1 MQLGP
6 SVHLAH
12 VAAQCSAEQNRT
24 VLLTMQ
30 LGTGVHLA
38 YVAAQQ
44 NMKSAIVGNR
54 WNALKLI
61 ARAERYATNIQISI
75 CVDSALKLNIFVDI
89 HGLSKKDVRRTLNYN
104 DGSFF
109 LDQCILVIYQC

>member
-6 SVHLAH
+6 
-12 VAAQCSAEQNRT
+12 
-24 VLLTMQ
+24 
-30 LGTGVHLA
+30 GVHLA

-44 NMKSAIVGNR
+44 NMKSATVGNR

-75 CVDSALKLNIFVDI
+75 CVDSALRLEYFRGYMDCPK
-89 HGLSKKDVRRTLNYN
+89 RT
-104 DGSFF
+104 
-109 LDQCILVIYQC
+109 

>member
-6 SVHLAH
+6 
-12 VAAQCSAEQNRT
+12 
-24 VLLTMQ
+24 
-30 LGTGVHLA
+30 GVHLA

-44 NMKSAIVGNR
+44 NMESATVVKNR

-75 CVDSALKLNIFVDI
+75 CVDSALRLNIFVDI
-89 HGLSKKDVRRTLNYN
+89 HGLSKKDVRRTLNLIAMMDLFSLINVY
-104 DGSFF
+104 
-109 LDQCILVIYQC
+109 L

>member
-6 SVHLAH
+6 
-12 VAAQCSAEQNRT
+12 
-24 VLLTMQ
+24 
-30 LGTGVHLA
+30 GVHLA

-44 NMKSAIVGNR
+44 NMKSATVVKNR

-75 CVDSALKLNIFVDI
+75 CVDSALRLNIFVDI
-89 HGLSKKDVRRTLNYN
+89 HGLSKKDVRRTLNTMMDLFSLIN
-104 DGSFF
+104 
-109 LDQCILVIYQC
+109 VYQ

>member
-6 SVHLAH
+6 
-12 VAAQCSAEQNRT
+12 
-24 VLLTMQ
+24 
-30 LGTGVHLA
+30 GVHLA

-44 NMKSAIVGNR
+44 NMKSATVGKR

-75 CVDSALKLNIFVDI
+75 CVDSALRLNIFVDI
-89 HGLSKKDVRRTLNYN
+89 HGLSTDMSKKDVWRTLNTMHYAF
-104 DGSFF
+104 SS
-109 LDQCILVIYQC
+109 LEKCQ

>member
-6 SVHLAH
+6 
-12 VAAQCSAEQNRT
+12 
-24 VLLTMQ
+24 
-30 LGTGVHLA
+30 GVHLA

-44 NMKSAIVGNR
+44 NMESATVVKNR

-75 CVDSALKLNIFVDI
+75 CVDSALRLNIFVDI
-89 HGLSKKDVRRTLNYN
+89 HGLFKKDVRRTLNTMMDLFSLIN
-104 DGSFF
+104 
-109 LDQCILVIYQC
+109 VYQ

>member
-6 SVHLAH
+6 
-12 VAAQCSAEQNRT
+12 
-24 VLLTMQ
+24 
-30 LGTGVHLA
+30 GVHLA

-44 NMKSAIVGNR
+44 NMESATVGKNR

-75 CVDSALKLNIFVDI
+75 CVDSALRLNIFVDI

-104 DGSFF
+104 DGSFS
-109 LDQCILVIYQC
+109 LINVYL